1 MSVKMQHLCIRYAL
15 DITYQMCFCHLLYP
29 EDMALR
35 DAYSHK
41 IDAKFILK
49 LYILKSVIRS
59 LLPYTFILRI
69 LNDLFRQKS
78 SDYFKLYHI
87 L

>member
-35 DAYSHK
+35 DEYSHK

-69 LNDLFRQKS
+69 LNDFSAKIVKV
-78 SDYFKLYHI
+78 F
-87 L
+87 

>member
-1 MSVKMQHLCIRYAL
+1 MSVKMQQLCIRYAL

-69 LNDLFRQKS
+69 DRKCLLRLNLIFSEYSMRW
-78 SDYFKLYHI
+78 
-87 L
+87 